1 MRHGRLPSCART
13 NLKLQSRIQRVPRA
27 GELVT
32 KPGAITHIVLLPI
45 RSPNMARKSTDV
57 KIRVAVIEENPMER
71 EYLLSL
77 VSKTPGVEVSGTHD
91 TIVTAMPEL
100 AKDRPDLVIVD
111 LEIRREFD
119 VDWLRQLHIVL
130 PYSPVLV
137 LSGDKSRDYL
147 LRTLECGVSGWLQ
160 KPCTADQ
167 IVRAI
172 LVLHDGGGLLSSQVA
187 RMLLDYFHARGLSV
201 ESLTVREREVLGLLS
216 QGQQPPQIAKKLSV
230 SRATVRTHVRNIL
243 LKLKANSRTEA
254 VAKYLNP
261 LA

>member
-1 MRHGRLPSCART
+1 
-13 NLKLQSRIQRVPRA
+13 
-27 GELVT
+27 
-32 KPGAITHIVLLPI
+32 
-45 RSPNMARKSTDV
+45 MARQSTDV

-77 VSKTPGVEVSGTHD
+77 VANTPGVEVSGNHD
-91 TIVTAMPEL
+91 AIVTALPEL
-100 AKDRPDLVIVD
+100 TRDRPDLVIVD
-111 LEIRREFD
+111 LENRQEFD

-130 PYSPVLV
+130 PCSPVLV
-137 LSGDKSRDYL
+137 LSSDKSREYL
-147 LRTLECGVSGWLQ
+147 LQTMECGVSGWLQ

-172 LVLHDGGGLLSSQVA
+172 LVLHDGGSVLSSQVA
-187 RMLLDYFHARGLSV
+187 RKLLDYFHARGLSV
-201 ESLTVREREVLGLLS
+201 DCLTLREREVMALLS
-216 QGQQPPQIAKKLSV
+216 HGQLPPQIAHKLSV

-261 LA
+261 GTYV

>member
-1 MRHGRLPSCART
+1 
-13 NLKLQSRIQRVPRA
+13 
-27 GELVT
+27 
-32 KPGAITHIVLLPI
+32 
-45 RSPNMARKSTDV
+45 MARQSTDV

-91 TIVTAMPEL
+91 AIVTALPEL
-100 AKDRPDLVIVD
+100 TEDRPDLVIVD

-119 VDWLRQLHIVL
+119 MDWLRQLHIAL
-130 PYSPVLV
+130 PCSPVLV
-137 LSGDKSRDYL
+137 LSSGKSREYL
-147 LRTLECGVSGWLQ
+147 LQTMECGVSGWLQ

-172 LVLHDGGGLLSSQVA
+172 LVLHEGGSVLSSQVA
-187 RMLLDYFHARGLSV
+187 RELLDYFHARGLSV
-201 ESLTVREREVLGLLS
+201 DCLTVREREVMALLS
-216 QGQQPPQIAKKLSV
+216 RGQLPPQIAQKLSV

-261 LA
+261 GTWVEQM

>member
-1 MRHGRLPSCART
+1 V
-13 NLKLQSRIQRVPRA
+13 IPR
-27 GELVT
+27 
-32 KPGAITHIVLLPI
+32 IVLLATE
-45 RSPNMARKSTDV
+45 SSDMARKSTEV

-119 VDWLRQLHIVL
+119 MDWLKQLHIVL

-137 LSGDKSRDYL
+137 LSGEKNRQYL
-147 LRTLECGVSGWLQ
+147 LRAMECGISGWLQ

-172 LVLHDGGGLLSSQVA
+172 LVLHDGGGVLSSQVA
-187 RMLLDYFHARGLSV
+187 RKLLDYFHARGLSV
-201 ESLTVREREVLGLLS
+201 DCLTVREREVLGLLS
-216 QGQQPPQIAKKLSV
+216 LGQQPPQIAQNLSMG
-230 SRATVRTHVRNIL
+230 RATVRTHVRNIL

-254 VAKYLNP
+254 LAKYLNP
-261 LA
+261 AT